1 MSGECLACAYL
12 RVMPVAS
19 SSRLVRWWPLSLILL
34 LLPMWCVGIFGRG
47 YWTPDEPRAADI
59 AWNMTYQQHKSVP
72 EMAGVA
78 RCENPPL
85 AYWASGLSLSVL
97 GQTPSAA
104 RLPNILWAIIT
115 VLSVAWLA
123 YGMAGAGAALVA
135 GIAVGTFS
143 LSYQAAIWLA
153 SDAPMVAGSCVAL
166 LGAFRGVTG
175 TNSRDKLRWY
185 SVMHVGLAG
194 SFMAMGLVGW
204 LVPMCALSGFI
215 IWERRWREVLR
226 WELYA
231 GMLLQA
237 CVVAPWIL
245 ALADQ
250 PEGSRFLKIFFYD
263 NLVGHFLL
271 GHFFPGFIG
280 AGQHE
285 GQGSL
290 PGMYLMK
297 LPAYLAPWLFLAA
310 AAIRRAWMG
319 CRNISGDL
327 AAWRWIT
334 CATVPALLL
343 LSASTTA
350 RGLQL
355 APVMPGFALAIA
367 LWAARHLAAP
377 DRFERMCLWATA
389 GLIAL
394 AAMAVGP
401 GCLLLAGLSGFTLD
415 DQTTMAVVVGGLA
428 AGVLGGKVLFQ
439 QRRGAAIAALAT
451 AVLALNVTVLVA
463 WRGAFPQFDRRQD
476 LTPTVRALVEV
487 TQTHPLVLYQP
498 DETIISYLDYLAD
511 LRPPAVVDAATAKAA
526 LLTEPNRLL
535 LVRIDHHEVTPLREV
550 GLREVQVFE
559 IPHGRTYAL
568 YGIAP

>member
-1 MSGECLACAYL
+1 
-12 RVMPVAS
+12 
-19 SSRLVRWWPLSLILL
+19 
-34 LLPMWCVGIFGRG
+34 MWCVGIFGRG

-59 AWNMTYQQHKSVP
+59 AWNMTNQQHKSVP

-78 RCENPPL
+78 WCKNPPL
-85 AYWASGLSLSVL
+85 AYWASGLSMSVL
-97 GQTPSAA
+97 GKSPSAA

-115 VLSVAWLA
+115 VLAVAWLA

-175 TNSRDKLRWY
+175 TTSRDKMRWY

-194 SFMAMGLVGW
+194 GFLAKDLVGW
-204 LVPMCALSGFI
+204 LVPICALSGFI

-226 WELYA
+226 WELYV
-231 GMLLQA
+231 GVLLQVF
-237 CVVAPWIL
+237 VVGPWIL

-250 PEGSRFLKIFFYD
+250 PEGRPFLMTFFYD
-263 NLVGHFLL
+263 NLVGRFQSE
-271 GHFFPGFIG
+271 FR
-280 AGQHE
+280 E
-285 GQGSL
+285 SSL
-290 PGMYLMK
+290 PGMHLLE
-297 LPAYLAPWLFLAA
+297 LPLHLAPWLFLAA
-310 AAIRRAWMG
+310 AAIRRAWMS
-319 CRNISGDL
+319 CRSISGDL

-350 RGLQL
+350 RGLHL

-415 DQTTMAVVVGGLA
+415 DQTTIAVVLGGLA
-428 AGVLGGKVLFQ
+428 SGVLGGKVLFQ

-451 AVLALNVTVLVA
+451 AVLALNVTVLVS
-463 WRGAFPQFDRRQD
+463 WRGAVPQFDRRQD
-476 LTPTVRALVEV
+476 LTPTVRALAEV
-487 TQTHPLVLYQP
+487 TQTHPLLLYQP
-498 DETIISYLDYLAD
+498 DETIIAYLDYLAD
-511 LRPPAVVDAATAKAA
+511 LRPPAVLDAATSKAA

-535 LVRIDHHEVTPLREV
+535 LVRIDHQEVTPLREV

>member
-1 MSGECLACAYL
+1 
-12 RVMPVAS
+12 MPVAS

-47 YWTPDEPRAADI
+47 YWAPDEPRAADI
-59 AWNMTYQQHKSVP
+59 AWNMTYQQLKSVP
-72 EMAGVA
+72 QMAGVA
-78 RCENPPL
+78 LCDNPPL
-85 AYWASGLSLSVL
+85 AYWASGLSLSLL
-97 GQTPSAA
+97 GKTPSAA
-104 RLPNILWAIIT
+104 RLPNVLWAIIT

-143 LSYQAAIWLA
+143 LSYQVAIWLA
-153 SDAPMVAGSCVAL
+153 SDAPMVAGSCVAM

-175 TNSRDKLRWY
+175 TNSRDKLLWY

-194 SFMAMGLVGW
+194 GFLAKDLVGW
-204 LVPMCALSGFI
+204 IVPMCALSGFI

-226 WELYA
+226 WELYV
-231 GMLLQA
+231 GVLLQA
-237 CVVAPWIL
+237 LVVVPWIL
-245 ALADQ
+245 AVADQ
-250 PEGSRFLKIFFYD
+250 PEGRRFLKIFFYD
-263 NLVGHFLL
+263 NAVGRFL
-271 GHFFPGFIG
+271 PGFSE
-280 AGQHE
+280 AGQRE
-285 GQGSL
+285 GHGSL
-290 PGMYLMK
+290 PGTHLME
-297 LPAYLAPWLFLAA
+297 LPVYLAPWLFLAA

-319 CRNISGDL
+319 CRSTSGDL

-334 CATVPALLL
+334 CATVPALLV

-350 RGLQL
+350 RGMYL

-367 LWAARHLAAP
+367 LWASRHLAAP

-389 GLIAL
+389 GLLAL

-401 GCLLLAGLSGFTLD
+401 GCLLVAGLSGYVFD
-415 DQTTMAVVVGGLA
+415 ANTTMAVVLGGLA
-428 AGVLGGKVLFQ
+428 SGVLGGKVLFQ

-463 WRGAFPQFDRRQD
+463 WRGAFPQFDRRHD
-476 LTPTVRALVEV
+476 LTPTVLALVEV
-487 TQTHPLVLYQP
+487 TQTHPLLLYQP
-498 DETIISYLDYLAD
+498 DETIIAYLDYLAD
-511 LRPPAVVDAATAKAA
+511 LRPPAVLEAATAKAA
-526 LLTEPNRLL
+526 LLTEPKRLL
-535 LVRIDHHEVTPLREV
+535 LVRVDRQEVTPLREV

>member
-47 YWTPDEPRAADI
+47 YWAPDEPRAADI

-78 RCENPPL
+78 WCETPPL
-85 AYWASGLSLSVL
+85 AYWASGLSLSML
-97 GQTPSAA
+97 GKTPSAA

-123 YGMAGAGAALVA
+123 HGMAGAGAALVA

-166 LGAFRGVTG
+166 LGSFRGVTG
-175 TNSRDKLRWY
+175 MNSRDKLRWY
-185 SVMHVGLAG
+185 LVMHVGLAVG
-194 SFMAMGLVGW
+194 FMAMGFVSW

-226 WELYA
+226 WELYV
-231 GMLLQA
+231 GVLLQA
-237 CVVAPWIL
+237 CVIGPWIL

-263 NLVGHFLL
+263 NVT
-271 GHFFPGFIG
+271 
-280 AGQHE
+280 E
-285 GQGSL
+285 GQCSL
-290 PGMYLMK
+290 PGMYLME

-319 CRNISGDL
+319 CRDISGDL

-377 DRFERMCLWATA
+377 DRLERMCLWATA

-394 AAMAVGP
+394 AALAVGP
-401 GCLLLAGLSGFTLD
+401 GCLLVAGLSGFTLD
-415 DQTTMAVVVGGLA
+415 DQTTIAVVVGGLA
-428 AGVLGGKVLFQ
+428 SGVLGGKVLFQ

-451 AVLALNVTVLVA
+451 SVLALNVTVLVA
-463 WRGAFPQFDRRQD
+463 WRGAFPQVDRRQD
-476 LTPTVRALVEV
+476 LTPTIRALVEV
-487 TQTHPLVLYQP
+487 TQTHPLLLYQP
-498 DETIISYLDYLAD
+498 DETIIAYLDYLAD
-511 LRPPAVVDAATAKAA
+511 LRPPAVVDAATAKAT

-535 LVRIDHHEVTPLREV
+535 LVRVDRQEVTPLREV